1 MLYREIIK
9 KCLFFVLKMEM
20 GILLIVLHIRRFFH
34 GGQNFLNFLA
44 DRVQN
49 PCASRIL
56 CMMSFLN
63 FSHFQPQKAVPQRT
77 CKNPL
82 NPLQHKGLRGFFA
95 SSSHLAC
102 FEIFSY
108 TNLFSLGLWQR
119 ENFWPYFEEKYTW
132 HCLLWRRH
140 FKIEQQKFFLNK
152 TVKTCS
158 ICPIIAQ
165 KTSVSISAAFS
176 TWENMTFRGK
186 IFYTHEIADFE
197 PEMPKTRTNAAKKFS
212 AKGAVTSRQ

>member
-1 MLYREIIK
+1 MPFFDFQHFRPQKPFLRERVKPPQSIAAQGIEGVCSFLQIWPFFEIIS
-9 KCLFFVLKMEM
+9 
-20 GILLIVLHIRRFFH
+20 RPD
-34 GGQNFLNFLA
+34 FLSPA
-44 DRVQN
+44 PR
-49 PCASRIL
+49 
-56 CMMSFLN
+56 
-63 FSHFQPQKAVPQRT
+63 
-77 CKNPL
+77 
-82 NPLQHKGLRGFFA
+82 
-95 SSSHLAC
+95 
-102 FEIFSY
+102 
-108 TNLFSLGLWQR
+108 QR
-119 ENFWPYFEEKYTW
+119 ENFGPYFEEKHTW

-140 FKIEQQKFFLNK
+140 FKIEQQKFFLDK

-186 IFYTHEIADFE
+186 IFYIQKMPLFE